1 MSVARGRCWR
11 GLVQWW
17 KPSQRSRSLDDAA
30 AGHEETSS
38 TDRSSDSVHWL
49 MRSFESGYSAPA
61 AETLVPD
68 PRMDSWVSD
77 CESTEAELAEF
88 LACDLEST
96 EADPRFRE
104 ELREQLWALVEEGEL
119 LRRRDH

>member
-11 GLVQWW
+11 GLFQWW
-17 KPSQRSRSLDDAA
+17 KPSQRSGPRDDTTT
-30 AGHEETSS
+30 GPDETSS
-38 TDRSSDSVHWL
+38 TDRSPGTAYG
-49 MRSFESGYSAPA
+49 MGSFESGYPGPA
-61 AETLVPD
+61 SEALVPD
-68 PRMDSWVSD
+68 ARMYSWVGD
-77 CESTEAELAEF
+77 YESTEAELAEF

-104 ELREQLWALVEEGEL
+104 ELREQLWTLVEEGEL